1 MASHLTDFYIV
12 GDSDCYVYAIL
23 KLRWRSSSTPE
34 PTFLIQLV
42 VVSSDPPVPSQW
54 QGGFLGKTSGV
65 QRLRP
70 SQALHT
76 AQGLKVSKLV
86 YFFKKMVATVD
97 I

>member
-42 VVSSDPPVPSQW
+42 VVSFDPLAAIVSGGKGVFQVRRAALFAIVPPEQD
-54 QGGFLGKTSGV
+54 
-65 QRLRP
+65 R
-70 SQALHT
+70 
-76 AQGLKVSKLV
+76 SKAASLQEN
-86 YFFKKMVATVD
+86 KL
-97 I
+97 